1 MAKIYTGTQINDTA
15 VLAFPAA
22 EAIEDVRNK
31 AIVVTA
37 DGAKVATGA
46 TAPIMGIALITN
58 DFPIKAGED
67 VHVQIKDCGLVQ
79 VGEAVTAG
87 ANVTAGADG
96 YVKPAADGDFVLG
109 MALKDGAAGDKIFVQ
124 ITKYKG

>member
-1 MAKIYTGTQINDTA
+1 MGKIYTGTQINDTA

-22 EAIEDVRNK
+22 EAIVDVRNK

-46 TAPIMGIALITN
+46 TAPIMGVALITN
-58 DFPIKAGED
+58 DFPIAQGED
-67 VHVQIKDCGLVQ
+67 VHVQIKEIGLIT
-79 VGEAVTAG
+79 VGAEVTAG
-87 ANVTAGADG
+87 AALTADASGLA
-96 YVKPAADGDFVLG
+96 KPAAEGNYVLG
-109 MALKDGAAGDKIFVQ
+109 IALKSGAVGDKIPVQ